1 MQRID
6 CVVIG
11 AGVVGLAVARELAD
25 AGREVVVLEATD
37 TIGNGTS
44 ARNSEVIHAGVY
56 YPTNT
61 LKARTCAT
69 GKKAL
74 YAYLRAR
81 NIPHRRCGKLIVA
94 TSAAQIGQLEK
105 IKRQADA
112 NGVDD
117 LQWLDRQ
124 QVTELEPEVCCE
136 RALLSPSTGIL
147 DSHAYMLSLQGDAE
161 RAGAVFVFRAA
172 VTGGRITAD
181 GIQLLVGGEEWHAAT
196 VVNCAGL
203 GAPALASSLAGLDPS
218 FIPRQFYA
226 KGSYF
231 SFTGRCDFSHLI
243 YPVPDDGG
251 LGVHL
256 TLDLAGRPRFGPDVE
271 WIEALDYGVSPERAN
286 GFYDAI
292 RKYWPALSDG
302 SLSGDY
308 AGIRP
313 KLSGPGMPAEDFRV
327 DGPRVHGV
335 HGLVNLF
342 GIESPGL
349 TASLALA
356 EYVREI
362 LAAS

>member
-11 AGVVGLAVARELAD
+11 AGVVGLAVAREMAS

-37 TIGNGTS
+37 TIGNGAS
-44 ARNSEVIHAGVY
+44 SRNSEVIHAGIY

-61 LKARTCAT
+61 LMARTCVA
-69 GKKAL
+69 GNKAL
-74 YAYLRAR
+74 FAYLRAKG
-81 NIPHRRCGKLIVA
+81 IPHRRCGKLIVA
-94 TSAAQIGQLEK
+94 TSNAQVRELEK
-105 IKRQADA
+105 IKLQADA
-112 NGVDD
+112 NGVND
-117 LQWLDRQ
+117 LQWLDPQ
-124 QVTELEPEVCCE
+124 QVTQLEPAVCCE
-136 RALLSPSTGIL
+136 GALLSPSTGIF

-161 RAGAVFVFRAA
+161 RAGAVFVFRSA
-172 VTGGRITAD
+172 VISGQIAAD
-181 GIQLLVGGEEWHAAT
+181 GIRLLVGGEEWLAAT

-203 GAPALASSLAGLDPS
+203 GATAVASSLVGLDPR

-226 KGSYF
+226 KGNYF
-231 SFTGRCDFSHLI
+231 SFTGQCEFSHLI
-243 YPVPDDGG
+243 YPVPDEGG

-271 WIEALDYGVSPERAN
+271 WIEALDYRVDPERAN
-286 GFYDAI
+286 RFYEAI
-292 RKYWPALSDG
+292 RKYWPALPDG
-302 SLSGDY
+302 SLHCDY

-327 DGPRVHGV
+327 DGPGVHGV
-335 HGLVNLF
+335 DGLVNLF